1 MLEQRALDLS
11 VATYL
16 KRKKATEASPM
27 LLVTEAGSYLRL
39 IDFCV
44 TQLKAQGPSRTCNES
59 KEKEEEGEASP
70 MLLEG
75 DRGFLQSTHPPG
87 CERRPDAPH
96 TTVPNGYISNCRG
109 RRDIE
114 NLTRTDT
121 EASGR
126 VRWAHAKRTSL
137 RVICA
142 RPSHK
147 TRSYSETKG

>member
-1 MLEQRALDLS
+1 VLEQRALDLS

-87 CERRPDAPH
+87 CERRPNAPH
-96 TTVPNGYISNCRG
+96 TTSPNGYISNCRG
-109 RRDIE
+109 RRDYGKS
-114 NLTRTDT
+114 LT
-121 EASGR
+121 
-126 VRWAHAKRTSL
+126 HALDHALLYRLVFGVWVGTLMGS
-137 RVICA
+137 
-142 RPSHK
+142 
-147 TRSYSETKG
+147 